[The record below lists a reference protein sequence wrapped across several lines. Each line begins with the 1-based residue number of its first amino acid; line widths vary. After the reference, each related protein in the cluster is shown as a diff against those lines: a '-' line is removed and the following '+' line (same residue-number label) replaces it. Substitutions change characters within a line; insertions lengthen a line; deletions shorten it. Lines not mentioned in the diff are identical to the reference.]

1 MFRNILFFRK
11 TMMGALVA
19 ILCLAA
25 ITGCKGGKDKP
36 SDNLKDSTAAPSAN
50 KPGTPITLDPAKKY
64 VYFTVDD
71 GPQPPGTNNCMRIF
85 KQENIKATFFM
96 VGLHHQF
103 GPSHVR
109 ITDSV
114 RNSYPDLLLAN
125 HSMTHGF
132 RNKFNTYYKFADS
145 AYADF
150 EAAEK
155 ELQVPVRI
163 ARFPG
168 MNTWVTKAE
177 FKGPQSSMKVAQ
189 KMKDNGFSVVGWD
202 VEWNFGKAS
211 VPVQGA
217 TQMAGIVHEKLNN
230 QSTVQSN
237 AIVILAHDR
246 MFAKQQYADSL
257 TRFIQLLKADPAVVF
272 ETIDHYPSIQ

>member
-1 MFRNILFFRK
+1 
-11 TMMGALVA
+11 
-19 ILCLAA
+19 
-25 ITGCKGGKDKP
+25 
-36 SDNLKDSTAAPSAN
+36 
-50 KPGTPITLDPAKKY
+50 
-64 VYFTVDD
+64 
-71 GPQPPGTNNCMRIF
+71 
-85 KQENIKATFFM
+85 M

-103 GPSHVR
+103 GPNHVR

-132 RNKFNTYYKFADS
+132 RNKFSTYYKFVDS

-155 ELQVPVRI
+155 ELQVPVKI

-168 MNTWVTKAE
+168 MNTWVTKLE
-177 FKGPQSSMKVAQ
+177 VKGPQSSMKVAQ
-189 KMKDNGFSVVGWD
+189 KMKDSGFSVVGWD
-202 VEWNFGKAS
+202 VEWNFGKGS

-217 TQMAGIVHEKLNN
+217 TQMADIVQEKLNN
-230 QSTVQSN
+230 HSTVQPN

-272 ETIDHYPSIQ
+272 ETLDHYPSIQ